1 MTQTSGSYIPGTC
14 NIGPKEIARRK
25 QAAYLGLFLTLI
37 TAVALLVS
45 HSSHLARTLLII
57 PAMVFAVGLVQSNRK
72 FCLAFGLAGLFN
84 FGDLGSSDKVASK
97 ADRQADR
104 KTALGI
110 LAQSFVIA
118 FLITSIVVLL
128 P

>member
-1 MTQTSGSYIPGTC
+1 
-14 NIGPKEIARRK
+14 
-25 QAAYLGLFLTLI
+25 
-37 TAVALLVS
+37 
-45 HSSHLARTLLII
+45 
-57 PAMVFAVGLVQSNRK
+57 MVFAVGLVQSSKK

-84 FGDLGSSDKVASK
+84 FGDLGSLDKVSVK
-97 ADRQADR
+97 ADRRADR